1 MSAHLRA
8 GPFRALKMRPVRQ
21 EAVFCTARIFR
32 TVEACFWYRVLS
44 QRHLVDLIFFCGV
57 KIVYL
62 HQLQFKLNNANMRN
76 NYITPTC
83 EEIEINLD
91 NTVLQSSI
99 LPSGFEDG
107 GEIW

>member
-8 GPFRALKMRPVRQ
+8 GPLRALKMRPVRQ

-44 QRHLVDLIFFCGV
+44 QRHFCRPHIFGGV

-62 HQLQFKLNNANMRN
+62 HQLQFKLYNTNMRN

>member
-1 MSAHLRA
+1 M
-8 GPFRALKMRPVRQ
+8 
-21 EAVFCTARIFR
+21 C
-32 TVEACFWYRVLS
+32 
-44 QRHLVDLIFFCGV
+44 
-57 KIVYL
+57 
-62 HQLQFKLNNANMRN
+62 N

-83 EEIEINLD
+83 KEIEINLD

>member
-1 MSAHLRA
+1 MLLVGPPFYVCSHRGRLPPQRSLANILA
-8 GPFRALKMRPVRQ
+8 G
-21 EAVFCTARIFR
+21 
-32 TVEACFWYRVLS
+32 
-44 QRHLVDLIFFCGV
+44 LIFFWRGGV

-62 HQLQFKLNNANMRN
+62 HQLQFKLNNTNMHN